1 MAKKKATKKKV
12 KPTVRRKK
20 ETTPVDVPV
29 ATGEQEFVGLIQ
41 TFTPKGRPGLRTV
54 VRNVQQPERWLEFL
68 GFVKRCKSGSY
79 MSVIRAEHYSVG
91 ALDLDY

>member
-20 ETTPVDVPV
+20 AVPV
-29 ATGEQEFVGLIQ
+29 VAVPLNDEQEFVGLIQ

-68 GFVKRCKSGSY
+68 GFVKRCRSGSY